1 MKKILLILGLFLVF
15 GMDVFASEHLDLVP
29 IEGVY
34 SSQLNVITGEY
45 FSSNQKKYIINDEMV
60 YCIEPGM
67 GIMTRDYN
75 MDLNLFNSGIDSEVL
90 EKMRLIGYYGYDYP
104 EHKTDNYFLATQE
117 LLWEL
122 MNNEVYFTTE
132 LNGNGSIIDIE
143 KEKNKI
149 LSLINNHYVRPS
161 FSDLS
166 YEGIYQ
172 ESIILTDSNNV
183 LNQYEVVSSN
193 NDVRI
198 DGNRLIVK
206 FTSFGRDKV
215 VLRKKKYDDK
225 VSIYY
230 NAYNSQDFM
239 FLRVDEVLSVV
250 NLESYLPSSV
260 IEISKTGEML
270 ENIDGLIGD
279 YDFIYKER
287 GLSNV
292 LFGIYAD
299 EDIYEVDRLIYRKD
313 ELIESISTVNGKAV
327 SSKLP
332 NGKYYI
338 KELKSSDGFI
348 LDDRIIDVV
357 LNNTSNN
364 VYTYKV
370 SLNNERQKIFINLHK
385 QGEVFDSIIDSQT
398 SYNKVNL
405 EGIKFGLYTGND
417 IYNVDGDLLVLKDT
431 LIKTLV
437 TDENGLFNGEV
448 DIPFGTYY
456 LKELETKTG
465 YRLDNNIYEFNVSYN
480 NSKEK
485 IEILITKEP
494 IVNEVIKSN
503 LVIYKVDSSDNSL
516 LADAYFKIFD
526 DNDNLIYEGKTNSDG
541 ILSIDN
547 LGYGKYHF
555 YEVVAPNG
563 YIISNK
569 VYDFVVDQ
577 DNEII
582 EIKVNN
588 DKLPVTSD
596 ISLMSKSLSL
606 IGISF
611 GFVSLSIATI
621 YDKKNKNN

>member
-1 MKKILLILGLFLVF
+1 MKKILLIFGLFLVF
-15 GMDVFASEHLDLVP
+15 GMNVFASEHLDLVP

-122 MNNEVYFTTE
+122 MNNDVHFTTE
-132 LNGNGSIIDIE
+132 LNGNGNIIDIE
-143 KEKNKI
+143 KEKSKI
-149 LSLINNHYVRPS
+149 LGLINNHYKKPS
-161 FSDLS
+161 FNDLS

-206 FTSFGRDKV
+206 FTSFGKDKV

-260 IEISKTGEML
+260 IEISKTGGML
-270 ENIDGLIGD
+270 TDIDGLPD
-279 YDFIYKER
+279 NYDFVYNER

-292 LFGIYAD
+292 LFGIYAG
-299 EDIYEVDRLIYRKD
+299 EDIYEVDSLIYRKD
-313 ELIESISTVNGKAV
+313 ELVESISTVNGKAV

-338 KELKSSDGFI
+338 KELKSADGFI
-348 LDDRIIDVV
+348 LDDSVIDVV
-357 LNNTSNN
+357 LNNTSRDI
-364 VYTYKV
+364 YTYK
-370 SLNNERQKIFINLHK
+370 LNLSNERQKIFINLHK
-385 QGEVFDSIIDSQT
+385 QGEVFDSVIDSQA
-398 SYNKVNL
+398 SYSNADL
-405 EGIKFGLYTGND
+405 EGIKFGLYTGHD
-417 IYNVDGDLLVLKDT
+417 IYDVDGDLLVLKDT

-437 TDENGLFNGEV
+437 TDENGIFNGEV

-456 LKELETKTG
+456 LKELETKSG
-465 YRLDNNIYEFNVSYN
+465 YKIDSNIYEFNVSYN
-480 NSKEK
+480 NDKDN
-485 IEILITKEP
+485 IEIFITKEP

-526 DNDNLIYEGKTNSDG
+526 DSDNLIYEGKTDQTG

-588 DKLPVTSD
+588 NKLPVTSN
-596 ISLMSKSLSL
+596 INLMSKSLSL

-611 GFVSLSIATI
+611 GFISLSIATI